1 MATATLPLCAVM
13 SGPMR
18 AASVLPCAKTA
29 LGANVK
35 RMIATAMR
43 RNIMHLLLS
52 RIFMTKLVEK
62 ALAVRGDAPGVGPEA
77 EIDAPPVIGYATGQE
92 LRNELIEV
100 EDALPERDVFA
111 RVAGER
117 AVGIADLHVHGF
129 ALQLLQKLEG
139 AAR

>member
-35 RMIATAMR
+35 RTIATAMR
-43 RNIMHLLLS
+43 RNMMHLLLS
-52 RIFMTKLVEK
+52 HIFMTKLVEN
-62 ALAVRGDAPGVGPEA
+62 ALAVRGDAPGVGPET
-77 EIDAPPVIGYATGQE
+77 EIDAPPVIRHAAGHE
-92 LRNELIEV
+92 FRNELIEV

-111 RVAGER
+111 GVAGER
-117 AVGIADLHVHGF
+117 AVGIPELHVH
-129 ALQLLQKLEG
+129 
-139 AAR
+139 